1 MPVVDF
7 SSRRG
12 NNLIFKEETDLSAVV
27 VNKSYSILED
37 FFPESLMIY
46 LNGQKLTEGIAN
58 DYTMLS
64 PSTFELNFTKY
75 SHSVLTI
82 GFLEK

>member
-64 PSTFELNFTKY
+64 PSTFELKFTKY